1 MSQYVTPSRT
11 PLPAAAHSSVYNLL
25 QARAAQG
32 QKSLSFEFFPPR
44 EGTEH
49 AMWETFE
56 NVLAVNAD
64 FVSLTYGAGGSNQ
77 HKSLEVLDR
86 MAPQILTVGHLTCV
100 GASRQSTREVIRH
113 FESAGVRSILA
124 LRGDA
129 PKDDPDALEKGQ
141 LKTALDLVELVRSE
155 TSLEVGVAAFPE
167 GHPESPSLD
176 HDAKVLQM
184 KQAAGA
190 AYGVTQLFFGVKH
203 YTDMVEAAQRHGA
216 TLPIIPGLMPV
227 SNVKQLLRMAQMSG
241 AAVPST
247 LAHQLESTDEATAR
261 RIGMDYT
268 IDVGLRLLEAGAP
281 GLHIFTLNKTE
292 AAMELAAGVGL
303 I

>member
-11 PLPAAAHSSVYNLL
+11 PLPAVAHSSVYNLL

>member
-129 PKDDPDALEKGQ
+129 PKDDPHALAKGQ
-141 LKTALDLVELVRSE
+141 LKTALDLVELVRGE

-241 AAVPST
+241 AAVPSM

>member
-1 MSQYVTPSRT
+1 MSHYVTATRT
-11 PLPAAAHSSVYNLL
+11 PLPASSQSNVYTLL
-25 QARAAQG
+25 QSRAALG

-44 EGTEH
+44 EGSEET
-49 AMWETFE
+49 MWQTFE
-56 NVLAVNAD
+56 SVLAVNAD

-86 MAPQILTVGHLTCV
+86 MAPQILTIGHLTCV
-100 GASRQSTREVIRH
+100 GASRKSTREIIQR
-113 FESAGVRSILA
+113 FEAAGVRSILA

-129 PKDDPDALEKGQ
+129 PKDDPNSLEKGE
-141 LKTALDLVELVRSE
+141 LKSALDLVELVRAE
-155 TSLEVGVAAFPE
+155 TALEVGVAAFPE
-167 GHPESPSLD
+167 GHPESPSLG

-190 AYGVTQLFFGVKH
+190 SYGVTQLFFGVKH
-203 YTDMVEAAQRHGA
+203 YTDMVAAGAEAGA

-227 SNVKQLLRMAQMSG
+227 SNAKQLLRMAQMSG
-241 AAVPST
+241 AKVPAE
-247 LAHQLESTDEATAR
+247 LAHQLEIADEATAR

-268 IDVGLRLLEAGAP
+268 INVGQRLLEQGAP
-281 GLHIFTLNKTE
+281 GLHIFTLNKSE
-292 AAMELAAGVGL
+292 AALELAAGVGL